1 MKNTAISILSSVI
14 ILMIIWLMLGYN
26 SGEGDPSRICQGII
40 LGLIVAVLLALLLGR
55 IFSPPA
61 PRIFSPVRWFW
72 TIIYLPYFFWYCLL
86 SNLDVLYRVIHPRM
100 PINPGIVKV
109 RTGLKSPAA
118 ITVLCN
124 SITLTPG
131 TLTIDLKMAGEGG
144 DEDTYLYIHWID
156 VKAEDI
162 EGATEKI
169 VYRFERIL
177 KKIFE

>member
-1 MKNTAISILSSVI
+1 MKKTAKTGLSSFI
-14 ILMIIWLMLGYN
+14 ILMIIWLMLGYHT
-26 SGEGDPSRICQGII
+26 GEGDPSRIWQGII
-40 LGLIVAVLLALLLGR
+40 LGLIMAGLVAFLMSR

-61 PRIFSPVRWFW
+61 ARIFSPVRWFW
-72 TIIYLPYFFWYCLL
+72 TIVYIPYFFWYCLL
-86 SNLDVLYRVIHPRM
+86 SNLDVLYRVLHPRM

-109 RTGLKSPAA
+109 KTGLKSPAA

-131 TLTIDLKMAGEGG
+131 TLTIDLKTPEEGG
-144 DEDTYLYIHWID
+144 DGDTYLYIHWID

-162 EGATEKI
+162 EGATGKI
-169 VYRFERIL
+169 VKRFERIL